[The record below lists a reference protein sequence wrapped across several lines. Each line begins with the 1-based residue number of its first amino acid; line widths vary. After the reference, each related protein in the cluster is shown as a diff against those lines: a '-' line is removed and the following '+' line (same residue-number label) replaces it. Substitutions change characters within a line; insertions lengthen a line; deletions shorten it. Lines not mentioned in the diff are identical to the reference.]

1 MRRLLLAGLFSA
13 VALASAAAFAD
24 EFVYLSR
31 GEVSLE
37 KLLPPP
43 PAADSAAQKRDLA
56 LVLEAQRQRTPE
68 LVKRAIADSE
78 LDIFRIVEALDPG
91 LTADRLPL
99 TVQFFK
105 RVHGDVRNL
114 INATKDTW
122 QRPRPYLV
130 SNDVKPLGE
139 QPRTRWSYPSG
150 TTIFGTVTAIV
161 LANMV
166 EEKRA
171 AIFARADEYGA
182 SRVVIGV
189 HYPSDVDASRSA
201 ATAIVAV
208 LMQHPAFLAEF
219 EEARAELRRT
229 LDLP

>member
-1 MRRLLLAGLFSA
+1 MRRLLLAGFS
-13 VALASAAAFAD
+13 VLALASAAAFAD
-24 EFVYLSR
+24 EFVFLSHDR
-31 GEVSLE
+31 ISLA

-43 PAADSAAQKRDLA
+43 PAPDSAAQQRDLA
-56 LVLEAQRQRTPE
+56 LVLAVQKQRKPE
-68 LVKRAIADSE
+68 LVKRAIADNE
-78 LDIFRIVEALDPG
+78 LSIFRIMEALDPG
-91 LTADRLPL
+91 LTSERVPL

-105 RVHGDVRNL
+105 RVHSDVRNL

-122 QRPRPYLV
+122 RRPRPFLV
-130 SNDVKPLGE
+130 SNEVKPLGE
-139 QPRTRWSYPSG
+139 EPRTRWSYPSG

-171 AIFARADEYGA
+171 EIFARADEYGA

-189 HYPSDVDASRSA
+189 HYPSDIDASRSA
-201 ATAIVAV
+201 ATAIAAV

-219 EEARAELRRT
+219 DGARAELRRA
-229 LDLP
+229 LNLP